1 MILPVNHIFQV
12 ISDNEVKIASFDIF
26 DTLLFRICS
35 EPTLIFE
42 KIGKSAV
49 FQNKNSEKITPSE
62 FQLLRIKA
70 EKEARKHK
78 FNKEG
83 HEEVTLEEIYS
94 FLPSSI
100 SSKKELI
107 REEIRTESEYCY
119 LNYEINDA
127 IIKLHKAGI
136 KIVLTSDMYLSSK
149 QIIDLL
155 EKNNFNTK
163 KIENIFVSSEHK
175 CSKFNKNLFKIVL
188 SKYKNLNPSQ
198 FIHIGDKIDA
208 DVESPKS
215 LGMFAIHYNTI
226 PSSLK
231 DICEYEK
238 IYGLNDAEYNSI
250 RKLSVQSTN
259 KPEKIYNQIGAGIL
273 GPVFTFFCEWV
284 LDLCIKE
291 GKQFVYPF
299 MREAELFL
307 PMLENAAKKRKSN
320 VKIIPLYVSRKS
332 TWIASLKQW
341 DQPSCDDLMG
351 KIGLTVN
358 DISHSL
364 ELPFPKSIY
373 EKLGK
378 CKIKSLSKNDYKR
391 IVDYLFC
398 DNSIRKINQKIKEK
412 RRLLTSY
419 LLGLEGDFLNSVTID
434 LGFRG
439 TTNANIEK
447 NLYLS
452 NVKHNLLHLLTF
464 GCDSIINHKFQNID
478 IRGFLSNPKFNQD
491 YRAIIHRS
499 LYPLEQLFVGCT
511 GTTSNY
517 KVEGGKTVPV
527 TEKVRTPKRELNVK
541 KNIRKSSIIFQNL
554 FYRLS
559 PMQRS
564 TIRNNLKFNS
574 EKRKLAG
581 IFSRMID
588 LPTPKEAEF
597 LGSLHHDH
605 NDGSSQVIRICS
617 PDDKQILKNS
627 HSVEHFLKIARI
639 HEINW
644 PQGVLTSENPH
655 FLLKK
660 KLELDAIDSY
670 LKPMNNLILRLKEKN
685 IFKIIIFG
693 AGEAGQALQTAAK
706 INHVKVL
713 CFVDSKDCLWGEKI
727 NNINVFSLTNALQ
740 KFGTVPIVIGSFHFL
755 KQIEDSIN
763 RTFEKLSVKGE
774 YYSAKDTSDS
784 FIKR

>member
-1 MILPVNHIFQV
+1 MLIQNI
-12 ISDNEVKIASFDIF
+12 IEKINDESTKLLSLDIF
-26 DTLLFRICS
+26 DTLVFRLVDT
-35 EPTLIFE
+35 PHQIFNE
-42 KIGKSAV
+42 IGKKAIKLNLLHKS
-49 FQNKNSEKITPSE
+49 ITGEE
-62 FQLLRIKA
+62 FALLRIRA
-70 EKEARKHK
+70 EKEARK
-78 FNKEG
+78 FQKEKKS
-83 HEEVTLEEIYS
+83 HTEVTLREIYE
-94 FLPSSI
+94 FLPKFI
-100 SSKKELI
+100 GDKNELQDVEVI
-107 REEIRTESEYCY
+107 TECEYCY
-119 LNYEINDA
+119 LNPEILKLIKYLNDRD
-127 IIKLHKAGI
+127 LPV
-136 KIVLTSDMYLSSK
+136 VLTSDMYLNQNQLK
-149 QIIDLL
+149 QVLKFNRLDLSL
-155 EKNNFNTK
+155 IY
-163 KIENIFVSSEHK
+163 KIYVSCEHK
-175 CSKFNKNLFKIVL
+175 GDKKSGVLFRKLQSDFPQITPEKIL
-188 SKYKNLNPSQ
+188 
-198 FIHIGDKIDA
+198 HIGDKLDA
-208 DVESPKS
+208 DVESAKS
-215 LGMFAIHYNTI
+215 LGMLAFHYNTI
-226 PSSLK
+226 PSILK
-231 DICEYEK
+231 DVCEYEK
-238 IYGLNDAEYNSI
+238 IYGLSEIHYNSV
-250 RKLSVQSTN
+250 RKLSIQKTI
-259 KPEKIYNQIGAGIL
+259 KPESIYNQIGAGIL

-284 LDLCIKE
+284 LDLCVKE

-307 PMLENAAKKRKSN
+307 PMLENAAKKRN
-320 VKIIPLYVSRKS
+320 LNIKIIPLFVSRKS
-332 TWIASLKQW
+332 TWLASLEQW
-341 DQPSCDDLMG
+341 DQTSCDDLMG

-358 DISHSL
+358 DISNTL
-364 ELPFPKSIY
+364 ELPFPKSFP
-373 EKLGK
+373 EKIMET
-378 CKIKSLSKNDYKR
+378 KIQFLSKNDYKR
-391 IVDYLFC
+391 VINYLFRV
-398 DNSIRKINQKIKEK
+398 NSVKKINQKIKEK

-419 LLGLEGDFLNSVTID
+419 LLGVEGNFLNSVTID

-447 NLYLS
+447 NFFLS
-452 NVKHNLLHLLTF
+452 NVKHKLIHLLTF

-517 KVEGGKTVPV
+517 RFEDGKTIPV

-541 KNIRKSSIIFQNL
+541 KNIRKTSIIFQNL

-559 PMQRS
+559 PTQRS
-564 TIRNNLKFNS
+564 LIRNNLKFNS

-581 IFSRMID
+581 IFTRMID
-588 LPTPKEAEF
+588 MPTPKEAEF
-597 LGSLHHDH
+597 LGNLHHDH

-627 HSVEHFLKIARI
+627 HSAEHFLKIARI

-644 PQGVLTSENPH
+644 PQGVLTSEYPH

-727 NNINVFSLTNALQ
+727 NNINVFSLTDALQ
-740 KFGTVPIVIGSFHFL
+740 KFGTIPIVIGSFHFL

-763 RTFEKLSVKGE
+763 RTFEKLSVNGE